1 MFKASPSTTLEEQ
14 VPGEAEGKHCAD
26 SRVHASLTVRILLWC
41 AGGFHVRRR
50 RFPASKSARAREQRC
65 PGLTGMN
72 WEPEPMR
79 PIAEPRHER

>member
-41 AGGFHVRRR
+41 AGVLPAVRR
-50 RFPASKSARAREQRC
+50 
-65 PGLTGMN
+65 
-72 WEPEPMR
+72 
-79 PIAEPRHER
+79 